1 MQKNCESPD
10 NLLVYPK
17 KGSAVLFYSQNPYC
31 ELDPKSEHGGCP
43 VYKGLKFAANLWVWN
58 KDRDAGEGEEMKR
71 VKREQDDLRK
81 DEPVGDDG
89 VAVTLV
95 NRIGSGFTL
104 WWSEHKEAAW
114 QEWGQVVGAEE
125 KIGTFHTHGWQARVD
140 GEPVWETWLDRVKN
154 GGKQRLE
161 VERGGPIGQR
171 SEL

>member
-1 MQKNCESPD
+1 MQKNCESSD

-17 KGSAVLFYSQNPYC
+17 KGSAVLFYSQNPYG

-89 VAVTLV
+89 VAVTFV
-95 NRIGSGFTL
+95 NRIGSGLRF
-104 WWSEHKEAAW
+104 
-114 QEWGQVVGAEE
+114 
-125 KIGTFHTHGWQARVD
+125 
-140 GEPVWETWLDRVKN
+140 
-154 GGKQRLE
+154 GGRNTKGGCLAGMGSSCG
-161 VERGGPIGQR
+161 RGGEDRNFPHSWVAG
-171 SEL
+171 SGGWGAGVGDMA